1 RGYMLNIATEKIKP
15 IYRVNMD
22 TPTAE
27 WQNYIKE
34 GIPFL
39 FLEKNENLYA
49 YVETIG
55 LEENISFED
64 LKNKAIS
71 LDLVGVLK
79 NSESI
84 SLPFIFQTLGDPITL
99 IKESAKFTGY
109 IRREDLLVEL
119 LRQEGTNTKLVRVML
134 TAIPMGVFVIDH
146 ERQVLRRKQ
155 AALRMIRQAAEDVN
169 NHD

>member
-1 RGYMLNIATEKIKP
+1 RVYMLNIATEKIKP

-39 FLEKNENLYA
+39 FLEKNEHLYA

-71 LDLVGVLK
+71 IDLVGVLK
-79 NSESI
+79 NREYISMPFYFYIHGYYLSI
-84 SLPFIFQTLGDPITL
+84 
-99 IKESAKFTGY
+99 IKICY
-109 IRREDLLVEL
+109 IY
-119 LRQEGTNTKLVRVML
+119 
-134 TAIPMGVFVIDH
+134 
-146 ERQVLRRKQ
+146 
-155 AALRMIRQAAEDVN
+155 
-169 NHD
+169 

>member
-1 RGYMLNIATEKIKP
+1 
-15 IYRVNMD
+15 
-22 TPTAE
+22 AE

-39 FLEKNENLYA
+39 FLEKNEHLYA

-99 IKESAKFTGY
+99 IKESANFTGY
-109 IRREDLLVEL
+109 IRLEDLLVEL
-119 LRQEGTNTKLVRVML
+119 LRQEETIRTLSKSCLLPYQWGSLSSIITGKLSVGM
-134 TAIPMGVFVIDH
+134 
-146 ERQVLRRKQ
+146 KQ
-155 AALRMIRQAAEDVN
+155 DCK
-169 NHD
+169 

>member
-1 RGYMLNIATEKIKP
+1 N
-15 IYRVNMD
+15 
-22 TPTAE
+22 
-27 WQNYIKE
+27 
-34 GIPFL
+34 
-39 FLEKNENLYA
+39 
-49 YVETIG
+49 G

-119 LRQEGTNTKLVRVML
+119 LRQEGTNTNLVKVML
-134 TAIPMGVFVIDH
+134 ASIPMGLFVIDH
-146 ERQVLRRKQ
+146 NRQVVSENEAGLPMKNKPDD
-155 AALRMIRQAAEDVN
+155 DVI
-169 NHD
+169 NHDEDSVYNKESIYYVFSTAKAFQNKIHS

>member
-1 RGYMLNIATEKIKP
+1 
-15 IYRVNMD
+15 
-22 TPTAE
+22 
-27 WQNYIKE
+27 
-34 GIPFL
+34 FL
-39 FLEKNENLYA
+39 FLEKNEHLYA

-99 IKESAKFTGY
+99 IKESANFTGY
-109 IRREDLLVEL
+109 IRREDLLVDL
-119 LRQEGTNTKLVRVML
+119 LRQGGTNTTLTKAKLASISR
-134 TAIPMGVFVIDH
+134 GVIIIYHNRQFVSGN
-146 ERQVLRRKQ
+146 EARLQMMKPP
-155 AALRMIRQAAEDVN
+155 AEDVIN
-169 NHD
+169 QDADS

>member
-1 RGYMLNIATEKIKP
+1 
-15 IYRVNMD
+15 
-22 TPTAE
+22 
-27 WQNYIKE
+27 
-34 GIPFL
+34 PFL
-39 FLEKNENLYA
+39 FLEKNEHLYA

-99 IKESAKFTGY
+99 IKESANFTGY
-109 IRREDLLVEL
+109 IRHEDLMVEL
-119 LRQEGTNTKLVRVML
+119 WRQEGTNTNLVKVML
-134 TAIPMGVFVIDH
+134 ASIPMGVFVIDH
-146 ERQVLRRKQ
+146 NRQIVSGNEAGLQMMKQ
-155 AALRMIRQAAEDVN
+155 PAEDVIN
-169 NHD
+169 QDADSVFNKESIDYVFSTAKALLNQIHIKD